1 MIRSVGIA
9 AFALF
14 SAGVAA
20 AQTPPCQGR
29 LTVIR
34 DSAIL
39 PGKLSLFEK
48 AVADQTVWYARHGN
62 SATPKLLRIIRRDP
76 QTGAT
81 SYAVDEAMTATMHQP
96 GVKSA
101 PHDAGWD
108 AFVAEFKASSTI
120 KSETAVCWP
129 GR

>member
-1 MIRSVGIA
+1 LIRSVFVA
-9 AFALF
+9 ALTLS

-20 AQTPPCQGR
+20 AQTPPCLGH

-39 PGKLSLFEK
+39 PGKLPLFEK
-48 AVADQTVWYARHGN
+48 AVADQTVWYARHGA
-62 SATPKLLRIIRRDP
+62 SATPKLLRIVRRDP

-81 SYAVDEAMTATMHQP
+81 SYAVDEAMTATIHQP
-96 GVKSA
+96 GVASA
-101 PHDAGWD
+101 PHDAAWD
-108 AFVAEFKASSTI
+108 AFVAEFRASSTI

-129 GR
+129 